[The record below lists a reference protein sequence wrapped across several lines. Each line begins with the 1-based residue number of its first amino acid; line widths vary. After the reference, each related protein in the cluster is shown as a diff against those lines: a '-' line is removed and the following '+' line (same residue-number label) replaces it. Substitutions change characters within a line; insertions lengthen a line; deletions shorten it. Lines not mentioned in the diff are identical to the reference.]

1 MKRYFA
7 ESMVII
13 TASIVLVLGTL
24 AMGGVAMR
32 DAAPTPR
39 LPLSMMPGCIDAPVV
54 QLDSSGIAGQAQLC
68 VTDEAVRPG
77 LRVANLTPD
86 TAYLALFEYF
96 EQPSTCLAFPCDH
109 ADLRFDGS
117 GGTLA
122 RMDATIA
129 GGTRQADLWGDFRN
143 LLLTRDSQVTLTLY
157 DRGSV
162 RGENGQRRAHFLLS
176 LPILSPAGRT
186 GAGGGDSGQGR
197 AVARAIFLP
206 SAQDAP

>member
-1 MKRYFA
+1 MKRYVA

-24 AMGGVAMR
+24 AMGGTAMR

-39 LPLSMMPGCIDAPVV
+39 LPLSMVPGCIDAPVAE
-54 QLDSSGIAGQAQLC
+54 LDSSGIGGQAQLC

-96 EQPSTCLAFPCDH
+96 EQPTTCQAFPCDH

-129 GGTRQADLWGDFRN
+129 GGTRQADLWGDFRAVP
-143 LLLTRDSQVTLTLY
+143 LTRDSQVTLTLY

-162 RGENGQRRAHFLLS
+162 RGENGQKRAHLLLS
-176 LPILSPAGRT
+176 LPLVLPGSQT
-186 GAGGGDSGQGR
+186 GAGGDNGHGR
-197 AVARAIFLP
+197 AVARAVFLP